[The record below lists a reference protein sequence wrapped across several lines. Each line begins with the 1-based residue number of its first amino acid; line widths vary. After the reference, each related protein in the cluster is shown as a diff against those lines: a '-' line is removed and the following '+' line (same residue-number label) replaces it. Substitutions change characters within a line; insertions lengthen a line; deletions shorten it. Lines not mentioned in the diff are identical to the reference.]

1 MPDYII
7 YGLCPAGEAALHEC
21 RKRGWNVSCI
31 CEDSDIRRKHYDGPL
46 PIYSLKE
53 LRENNII
60 GTFVIA
66 IGNCGQIINKL
77 NDEEKY
83 ILLCEILDKSE
94 DGVDYRTKL
103 PHMARRD
110 VDACIAEHSAYL
122 HPEKMIL
129 KDVDLEI
136 TERCSMRCK
145 DCSNLMQYY
154 EKPKNYDPDDLIKW
168 VKALLTVYDEIFELR
183 LIGGE
188 PFMYPDME
196 KVLSALI
203 DIDRIRVITFYTN
216 GTIVPSDKL
225 LDMMT
230 TPKVGFCITDYGKL
244 SKNLDRLIEKLDEKK
259 IIYDVHDSGLWTRC
273 SIIKK
278 MDRTQA
284 ELKNLFEDC
293 CAKNLY
299 TILNGRLYRCPFMA
313 NAMNLNAIPDIVEDY
328 VDILSLE
335 GKKDS
340 RDEVSR
346 FMDKTCWPSCDYCQG
361 RLFDAGEIEPAIQA
375 SAPVPY
381 EKHYPKA

>member
-1 MPDYII
+1 MSDYII

-77 NDEEKY
+77 ND
-83 ILLCEILDKSE
+83 
-94 DGVDYRTKL
+94 
-103 PHMARRD
+103 
-110 VDACIAEHSAYL
+110 
-122 HPEKMIL
+122 
-129 KDVDLEI
+129 

-154 EKPKNYDPDDLIKW
+154 EKPKNYDSDDLIKW

-381 EKHYPKA
+381 EKHDPKA